1 MVEITMPQLSDT
13 MTEGTLVKWLKKEGQ
28 KVKAGEIIA
37 EVETDK
43 ATMEMEAFEGGTI
56 ASLVIPE
63 GAKVPVGGLLAVLA
77 TGKED
82 PAQIKSQSSNKPAA
96 TSASAGLPL
105 QRQAGSP
112 PESAS
117 PSSQNTAATAT
128 IEEASNSEVHDLQN
142 NQHGA
147 THENISTEPPRGNGK
162 EQGDRLKASPLARR
176 IAEDRGVD
184 LQQLHGSGPNGRI
197 VQKDVLAA
205 AESAPA
211 KSSAASAAPPAPGE
225 KQVIPL
231 TKMRSAIATAL
242 QRSKQ
247 QVPHFYVTVDVDMEE
262 IVRLRERMNKQLEG
276 EKIKLSVGDFVTRA
290 VIGALRKHPLLNA
303 HFNGE
308 KAEMTRFSDINLGLA
323 VALPDGLIV
332 PVLRNAQNLG
342 LKEIRQKSVDLVDRA
357 RAQKLGRAELSGAT
371 FTISNLGM
379 FGVKEFNA
387 IINPPEVGIL
397 AVSAAEKRAVVRG
410 DNIVARTTMSLTLS
424 ADHRAVDGAAAAEF
438 MRTLKSLLEDPGMM
452 LA

>member
-28 KVKAGEIIA
+28 KVRGGEIIA

-56 ASLVIPE
+56 AQLMIAE
-63 GAKVPVGGLLAVLA
+63 GEKVPVGGLLAVLA

-82 PAQIKSQSSNKPAA
+82 PAQIKTQYAGGKSSAVPQKPAA
-96 TSASAGLPL
+96 KAEASALPAT
-105 QRQAGSP
+105 Q
-112 PESAS
+112 
-117 PSSQNTAATAT
+117 AATSTAT
-128 IEEASNSEVHDLQN
+128 LEEHSNSEVHDLQD

-147 THENISTEPPRGNGK
+147 THENISTEPPKGGGNG
-162 EQGDRLKASPLARR
+162 EGERLRVSPLARR

-184 LQQLHGSGPNGRI
+184 LNQLQGSGPSGRI

-205 AESAPA
+205 AESVPA
-211 KSSAASAAPPAPGE
+211 KSQPIPTAVGE
-225 KQVIPL
+225 KQTTPL
-231 TKMRSAIATAL
+231 TKMRSAIAAAL

-262 IVRLRERMNKQLEG
+262 VVRLRERMNKQLEA

-290 VIGALRKHPLLNA
+290 VIGALQKHPGVNA

-308 KAEMTRFSDINLGLA
+308 KTEITRFGDINLGLA

-332 PVLRNAQNLG
+332 PVLRAAQKMG
-342 LKEIRQKSVDLVDRA
+342 LKEIRQRSVDLVDRA
-357 RAQKLGRAELSGAT
+357 RSQKLKREELSGAT

-410 DNIVARTTMSLTLS
+410 DQIIARSTMSLTLS

-438 MRTLKSLLEDPGMM
+438 LRTLKNLLEDPAMM

>member
-56 ASLVIPE
+56 AQIVIGE
-63 GAKVPVGGLLAVLA
+63 GQKVPVGGLLAVLA

-82 PAQIKSQSSNKPAA
+82 PGEIKKQSGAK
-96 TSASAGLPL
+96 AGGAKA
-105 QRQAGSP
+105 QAGKAEASTSSAP
-112 PESAS
+112 PAT
-117 PSSQNTAATAT
+117 QATAATAT
-128 IEEASNSEVHDLQN
+128 LEEASNSEVHDLQD

-147 THENISTEPPRGNGK
+147 TRQAISTEPPKGNGK
-162 EQGDRLKASPLARR
+162 DGNRLKVSPLARR
-176 IAEDRGVD
+176 IADDRGVD
-184 LQQLHGSGPNGRI
+184 LTQLHGSGPGGRI

-205 AESAPA
+205 ETGSAKPPFGAAQGSQAAGIAA
-211 KSSAASAAPPAPGE
+211 KE
-225 KQVIPL
+225 VVPL
-231 TKMRSAIATAL
+231 TKMRTAIAAAL

-247 QVPHFYVTVDVDMEE
+247 IVPHFYVTVDVDMEE
-262 IVRLRERMNKQLEG
+262 VVRLRERMNKQLEV

-290 VIGALRKHPLLNA
+290 VAAALRRHPGLNS

-308 KAEMTRFSDINLGLA
+308 KAEITRFGEVNLGLA
-323 VALPDGLIV
+323 VALPEGLIV
-332 PVLRNAQNLG
+332 PVLRGAEKMG
-342 LKEIRQKSVDLVDRA
+342 LREIRQRSVDLAARA
-357 RAQKLGRAELSGAT
+357 RDQKLKREELSGAT

-379 FGVKEFNA
+379 YGVKEFNA

-410 DNIVARTTMSLTLS
+410 EQIVARTVMSLTLS
-424 ADHRAVDGAAAAEF
+424 ADHRAVDGASAAEF
-438 MRTLKSLLEDPGMM
+438 LRTLKQLLEDPAMM